1 MNRTTKTLIGA
12 VAIATLWGGTALAQ
26 DGTANLITGNVDIH
40 PNTIQRFE
48 LSPLLRQEF
57 DGLRTDTDANTT
69 WNANQQVD
77 INTNRNR
84 SIINWNWNWV
94 QQGQMNQNTVDIDAF
109 QATRPDG
116 TDSSASDALAVGEN
130 STAAGF
136 GATVGIFVPEA
147 CGAGSLVSGACYDA
161 DQFEADGVTLL
172 PTAVNNGSY
181 VAEHVDPVN
190 NGTALGANTL
200 VSHDHS
206 TAVGADAVSTNDHQV
221 TLGTSE
227 DTVKAEGITS
237 QLSKDRQTG
246 PLEIVTSDGQGNLA
260 TDGGATHAAIDANS
274 LAIGDNSAAI
284 DANGL
289 RIDENSAGVAMALA
303 MDVPDV
309 DIDKTFGLAAS
320 WGNFEGENAF
330 AAAAA
335 WRIDPTWSVNAG
347 IGVGVNTH
355 TVGGRA
361 GIRGQW

>member
-1 MNRTTKTLIGA
+1 MNTTKTLIGA
-12 VAIATLWGGTALAQ
+12 VAIATLWGGTAFAQ
-26 DGTANLITGNVDIH
+26 CSGAGQEAPGGYFFNYGGVDGTGQTEHTDYQGASFRYFWNGSGYDYGFGHIYDRSTDNVYGAYGASENWIEWTGEGDCVTAVGASNGIGVATTGNI
-40 PNTIQRFE
+40 TINDLGQAIYN
-48 LSPLLRQEF
+48 LP
-57 DGLRTDTDANTT
+57 TT
-69 WNANQQVD
+69 SVY
-77 INTNRNR
+77 
-84 SIINWNWNWV
+84 
-94 QQGQMNQNTVDIDAF
+94 G
-109 QATRPDG
+109 PD
-116 TDSSASDALAVGEN
+116 
-130 STAAGF
+130 STALGN
-136 GATVGIFVPEA
+136 GATVGERGPGPDGIWDTDDDVINP
-147 CGAGSLVSGACYDA
+147 V
-161 DQFEADGVTLL
+161 ADG
-172 PTAVNNGSY
+172 TAI
-181 VAEHVDPVN
+181 
-190 NGTALGANTL
+190 GARAN
-200 VSHDHS
+200 VQHDHS
-206 TAVGADAVSTNDHQV
+206 TAIGADAVSTNDHQV

-237 QLSKDRQTG
+237 QLSKDRQSG

-335 WRIDPTWSVNAG
+335 WRINPTWSVNAG

>member
-12 VAIATLWGGTALAQ
+12 VAIATLWGGTAFADCPGAGQ
-26 DGTANLITGNVDIH
+26 TFAGGIDSNKEQIHGDHGNHKGLINKGWNVSNFDSDTGDK
-40 PNTIQRFE
+40 
-48 LSPLLRQEF
+48 
-57 DGLRTDTDANTT
+57 TDTDCY
-69 WNANQQVD
+69 
-77 INTNRNR
+77 
-84 SIINWNWNWV
+84 
-94 QQGQMNQNTVDIDAF
+94 
-109 QATRPDG
+109 
-116 TDSSASDALAVGEN
+116 
-130 STAAGF
+130 TARAHGF
-136 GATVGIFVPEA
+136 GHGMA
-147 CGAGSLVSGACYDA
+147 VSGII
-161 DQFEADGVTLL
+161 VTD
-172 PTAVNNGSY
+172 PDDTDEGEYVGPDTIAHGPNGTALGNHALVGRWETYKDEEGDEQERLVPIS
-181 VAEHVDPVN
+181 
-190 NGTALGANTL
+190 NGTALGANTT

-206 TAVGADAVSTNDHQV
+206 TAIGADAASTNDHQV
-221 TLGTSE
+221 TLGTE
-227 DTVKAEGITS
+227 EETIRAPGITS

-303 MDVPDV
+303 MDIPDV
-309 DIDKTFGLAAS
+309 DIDRTFGLAAS

-335 WRIDPTWSVNAG
+335 WRINPTWSVNAG